1 MLAALAGVT
10 LSAQLTYT
18 VSNGVYNLTY
28 GKSGNW
34 SFYDP
39 QGADKIW
46 VHVWSS
52 QSDGDNDKGNFDDD
66 WNNSTVQ
73 LEYNSVEGA
82 FTGVIDLNTKVF
94 TGSNSVMPAGT
105 VVQRIGVVFKDKGS
119 GSVRQSGDVD
129 LEGPTVLSVMG
140 VSDLNSSAKSKIASG
155 KLFTK
160 IKGNIDLTIYDLSG
174 KVIKTSRVNSNG
186 NSIDLNIS
194 QKGLYLLK
202 ISGDNVSEVIKFS
215 N

>member
-82 FTGVIDLNTKVF
+82 FTGSIDLNTKVF

-174 KVIKTSRVNSNG
+174 KVIKTSKVNANG

-194 QKGLYLLK
+194 QRGLYLLK